1 MPYTHGRWYRLFFL
15 IRFVWIVYILSVA
28 SLLERRKWR
37 RCKQN
42 KTKQQQQKKTKN
54 LSDKCKAI
62 GGQKIKCYKEKDK
75 LLQKNKYF

>member
-1 MPYTHGRWYRLFFL
+1 MEDGTDFFFL

-42 KTKQQQQKKTKN
+42 KKKKTKQKTKS
-54 LSDKCKAI
+54 LSDKCQAI